1 VSCLFDNLYEL
12 FDGSRAA
19 IVEEMAMMNDDML
32 VELFN
37 SPVLVWP

>member
-12 FDGSRAA
+12 FDDMRAA
-19 IVEEMAMMNDDML
+19 TVEEMAMMNDDML
-32 VELFN
+32 VELVN